1 MSFASRDG
9 FVQELTY
16 LHSQVY
22 MQGSKKKKTR
32 LGLVDFLA
40 RQVTDQLRFW
50 KTAHLPLFFPKWEVS
65 VNVGLREG

>member
-9 FVQELTY
+9 LVQELTY

-22 MQGSKKKKTR
+22 MQGSEKKNR

-40 RQVTDQLRFW
+40 RQVTGQLRFW
-50 KTAHLPLFFPKWEVS
+50 KTAHLPLFFPK
-65 VNVGLREG
+65 

>member
-1 MSFASRDG
+1 MLFAPRDG

-22 MQGSKKKKTR
+22 MQGSEKKTR

-50 KTAHLPLFFPKWEVS
+50 ETAQLPLFFPKWEVT

>member
-9 FVQELTY
+9 LVQELTY

-22 MQGSKKKKTR
+22 VQGSKKKTR

-40 RQVTDQLRFW
+40 RQVTDQWRFW
-50 KTAHLPLFFPKWEVS
+50 ETAQLPLFFPKWEVT